1 MSFFTEPMTDFEIAP
16 LPAGSTGRRSPLRR
30 RLFGLLPVLLSATLL
45 PGCSND
51 TTPSNPSALRSII
64 TVTITP
70 SPVPGSQNALT
81 GAVTAAYKIT
91 VSERQGLGGELVFV
105 NSTVFDPQSG
115 VQVGANYW
123 DGDDLVVFVG
133 TKRVEGGGSLEIPQT
148 LSYILPDLRREATL
162 TVAVQFKDDRGNTIN
177 VSQLVN
183 VV

>member
-1 MSFFTEPMTDFEIAP
+1 MTDFEIAP
-16 LPAGSTGRRSPLRR
+16 LPIGRTGRRSLRR
-30 RLFGLLPVLLSATLL
+30 RRLLGLLPVLLSATLL
-45 PGCSND
+45 PGCSSD

-91 VSERQGLGGELVFV
+91 VSELQGLGGELVFV